1 MRAIQAIAANGGVIG
16 IGLFTRR
23 FMQSVADF
31 LAAGRSA
38 GPPLTGFE

>member
-1 MRAIQAIAANGGVIG
+1 MAALDWAIILVVLGGVIS

-38 GPPLTGFE
+38 GR